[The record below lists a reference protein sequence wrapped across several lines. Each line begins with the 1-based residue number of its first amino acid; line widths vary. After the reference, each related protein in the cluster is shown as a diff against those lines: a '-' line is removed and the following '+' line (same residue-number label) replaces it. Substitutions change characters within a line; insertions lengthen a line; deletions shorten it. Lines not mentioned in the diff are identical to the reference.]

1 MGRVIRC
8 RRRGDDGFTVV
19 ELLLGASLSAILMV
33 MVLLWLFSA
42 QNASDQIA
50 GNLEEESG
58 LVLTL
63 ELALAEISDARPTAL
78 CLNPDPNAQ
87 DDPSP
92 TTTTP
97 SSTISE
103 CATGGRG
110 DNWGYWPTGS
120 SPRLFV
126 PGSPFHEAK
135 ADKLCFY
142 ALQRSD
148 VADPTSPKTPWGRC
162 LEKSSTAAQLLTRTL
177 APETVA
183 QNDDLVA
190 ADPDSYKWTSGGTWT
205 ERSLGRIE
213 TIKFQYHDFNG
224 TDITPTGGTT
234 LNRGR
239 LDDIA
244 MVTITLTDGVT
255 PDLSKVS
262 GSLAI
267 RANAFSPCRQAAP
280 TAPTCPR
287 LDTPAAPTLTAGSAQ
302 IDAAWTSSSGNVP
315 ATDYDVQYKQ
325 SSDTDW
331 TDFTGTVAVTGTDWS
346 ATISSL
352 TAGTAY
358 DVRVRA
364 TNTADE
370 SDWSASASATPT

>member
-42 QNASDQIA
+42 QNASDQIE

-78 CLNPDPNAQ
+78 CLNPDPNTQ
-87 DDPSP
+87 DEPSP

-97 SSTISE
+97 SATISE
-103 CATGGRG
+103 CNTTTGRG
-110 DNWGYWPTGS
+110 ENWGYWPTGS
-120 SPRLFV
+120 TRSFV

-142 ALQRSD
+142 ALPRST
-148 VADPTSPKTPWGRC
+148 VADPASSQTPWGRC
-162 LEKSSTAAQLLTRTL
+162 LEKSATAARLLARTLEPETAAQT
-177 APETVA
+177 
-183 QNDDLVA
+183 DDLVA
-190 ADPDSYKWTSGGTWT
+190 ADPDNYKWASGGTWT

-213 TIKFQYHDFNG
+213 TIEFQYHDFDG
-224 TDITPTGGTT
+224 TDITPTGGGT
-234 LNRGR
+234 LPAGK

-244 MVTITLTDGVT
+244 MVTITLTEGVA
-255 PDLSKVS
+255 PEVSKVS

-267 RANAFSPCRQAAP
+267 RANSFSPCRQKAT
-280 TAPTCPR
+280 TAPDCPR
-287 LDTPAAPTLTAGSAQ
+287 LDTPAAPTLTPGSAQ
-302 IDAAWTSSSGNVP
+302 IVAAWSIPSGNVP
-315 ATDYDVQYKQ
+315 ATGYDVQYKK

-331 TDFTGTVAVTGTDWS
+331 TDFTGIVTVTNSGGS

-352 TAGTAY
+352 TASTSY

-364 TNTADE
+364 TNAADE
-370 SDWSASASATPT
+370 SDWSASASATTT